1 MKTRTQKYKKYREKI
16 LRTPDDKFESKQTRR
31 VEVTKEEVA
40 LETPYTIYHQKE
52 MKNYALKGV
61 IFFIALVLFMILFL
75 FWVRD

>member
-1 MKTRTQKYKKYREKI
+1 MKTRMQKYKKYREKI

-31 VEVTKEEVA
+31 VEVTQEEVA